1 MANLSTITGNVL
13 ADSGTALTGLQPISA
28 SLTSISGLTYAS
40 TSFVKMSAAGT
51 FALDTSTYTIGG
63 VTGTGTANYVPKFT
77 SASVVGNSLIYD
89 NGTLVGIGYTSDPT
103 SGNKLAVAGA
113 GYFSSSLFAS
123 QVTANTSNGFLGY
136 INFNYGNSNFAS
148 LNYYAGGTSTVFSVT
163 SAGVGTF
170 SSTVTATNFI
180 LSSDRNLKDNIAPIS
195 TESLN
200 IDYKSFSL
208 KSDPNQKRYGVI
220 AQEVEVDYPELV
232 YTDKEGVKSVAYID
246 LLIRE
251 IAALKERI
259 IILEAK

>member
-63 VTGTGTANYVPKFT
+63 VTGTGTTNYVPKFT

-89 NGTLVGIGYTSDPT
+89 NGTNVGIGTTTPAY
-103 SGNKLAVAGA
+103 KLDVNGT
-113 GYFSSSLFAS
+113 GYFSGS
-123 QVTANTSNGFLGY
+123 
-136 INFNYGNSNFAS
+136 
-148 LNYYAGGTSTVFSVT
+148 
-163 SAGVGTF
+163 
-170 SSTVTATNFI
+170 VTATNFI

-200 IDYKSFSL
+200 INYKSFNL
-208 KSDPNQKRYGVI
+208 KSDPNQLRYGVI